1 MKYTVKSPKVLQML
15 YPKRLWRLDTKEK
28 VIYLT
33 FDDGPIPEIT
43 PWVLETLK
51 EFDAKATFFCIG
63 DNVRKHPEIYRE
75 LIQHGHR
82 VANHTMHHVKGW
94 KMPLLDYLRET
105 ESCQNLMEA
114 ESSDTEISK
123 LFRPPYGQLRSNQSK
138 ALQKKGYKIVMWDV
152 LSADFDLQLTPE
164 KCTENVIKH
173 AKAGSIVVFHDSLK
187 AAPRLQVALPA
198 VLKEFSERG
207 FAFKCIP

>member
-15 YPKRLWRLDTKEK
+15 YPKRLWRLDSSEK

-43 PWVLETLK
+43 PWVLETLRQ
-51 EFDAKATFFCIG
+51 FNAKATFFCIG

-75 LIQHGHR
+75 LIQEGHR

-94 KMPLLDYLRET
+94 KTPLLDYLRET

-114 ESSDTEISK
+114 TSDVTEISK

-152 LSADFDLQLTPE
+152 LSADFDLQLSPE
-164 KCTENVIKH
+164 KCKENVIKH